1 MDGASASEHACP
13 QRSGAGT
20 RCHTRPQRRPH
31 TSCCRLS
38 SSCCYRAA
46 CSHAP
51 PSSLA
56 LAAQFVAHV
65 PEQRALGDNDISS
78 VDGEPIP
85 LDSRYWYY
93 HGELLQAGA
102 LHAAAVALKRRQRG
116 VGGLFSQLTLVAHD
130 LARELRNGMRDRAQ
144 LVREMGEAE
153 VAAAQKKED
162 SGASLAKRPG
172 LSSLD
177 QPPSGQKQKL
187 ERLGKKNASSPG
199 GSMGPPFVP
208 RQRRGQPP
216 LPIPSPIVSRL
227 QREPREPAP
236 MVLVGQDTSD
246 DVVSLGSQ
254 NGTLERGRRHPRST
268 RRSLTK
274 DF

>member
-1 MDGASASEHACP
+1 MRSPHGGSGGGGGCRHCCLLLLWLLLLLLLLLYGLGSGLRRGTLPHIPALPAPPTKAAAVACATGSGQANTHDGRFMDGTSANEHACP
-13 QRSGAGT
+13 QRSGAGI

-31 TSCCRLS
+31 TSCCRFS

-65 PEQRALGDNDISS
+65 PEQRALGDNDIRS

-116 VGGLFSQLTLVAHD
+116 VGGLFSQLTLWAHE
-130 LARELRNGMRDRAQ
+130 ARR
-144 LVREMGEAE
+144 
-153 VAAAQKKED
+153 AAAKGEGAADGED
-162 SGASLAKRPG
+162 KTREEGVSSGSCERAGREVQASGTDRLRPW
-172 LSSLD
+172 SLH
-177 QPPSGQKQKL
+177 
-187 ERLGKKNASSPG
+187 A
-199 GSMGPPFVP
+199 
-208 RQRRGQPP
+208 
-216 LPIPSPIVSRL
+216 
-227 QREPREPAP
+227 
-236 MVLVGQDTSD
+236 
-246 DVVSLGSQ
+246 
-254 NGTLERGRRHPRST
+254 
-268 RRSLTK
+268 
-274 DF
+274 